1 MQVTD
6 TNQSIKIATV
16 SPEALAT
23 AAEKVRAL
31 VANAVAN
38 TTVPLS
44 EIGVGRNPRTHFDPI
59 EMAQL
64 TESVRNNGVIQP
76 ILVRVVDGKYKIIA
90 GERRFRAASAA
101 HGDSYRIPVMVIECT
116 DEEADVLAS
125 VENIQRADMSAI
137 EEACA
142 AAKIVGD
149 VQGDRAEAAR
159 LLSWSPQK
167 LDSRLGLM
175 NCSESVRDALKTR
188 VIKLGH
194 AELLA
199 TLAKHQQDKLLP
211 VIISEKKTVD
221 EIRKTIEQVAAKL
234 AAAIFDK
241 ADCNGCPHN
250 SEMQA
255 SMFEESISDGCC
267 TNPTCYKQKT
277 EAQLVSISDSLKD
290 EYPVIRIIRTGDNST
305 LTKLVA
311 TGASGVGEDQA
322 LACRSCKDFG
332 AAVSGLPQGL
342 GAVYKDQCFNTGCN
356 ANMVA
361 ARIKTDKEAAAAKAA
376 DAAGEKAAGASGS
389 KSPAPKTPEPAK
401 ATKVNESDR
410 VKAYREKVWRSAM
423 KTEIV
428 RNRELSIQYLLALC
442 LNGNAGKIDSSALG
456 NAFAKW
462 TDQKKG
468 FDLGAVAAQVASMDE
483 KVSSRMM
490 TMLAA
495 SAMESLDVRQLQ
507 SLAKHHK
514 LDLRT
519 HWKLDKEFLDLLTKS
534 EIEVLAKSI
543 KLDEKIGEGFKK
555 LFAEKKDDLIK
566 KLLTVE
572 GFDYS
577 ATIPPVIN
585 Y

>member
-6 TNQSIKIATV
+6 TNQSIKIAAV
-16 SPEALAT
+16 SPEVLAA
-23 AAEKVRAL
+23 AAEKVKNL
-31 VANAVAN
+31 VANAIAN
-38 TTVPLS
+38 TSVPIR
-44 EIGVGRNPRTHFDPI
+44 EIVRGRNPRVHFDPI

-76 ILVRVVDGKYKIIA
+76 ILVRVVDGKYQIIA
-90 GERRFRAASAA
+90 GERRYRAASAA
-101 HGDSYRIPVMVIECT
+101 HGDDYQIPVMVIECT

-167 LDSRLGLM
+167 LDARLGLM
-175 NCSESVRDALKTR
+175 NCSESVRDALRTR
-188 VIKLGH
+188 IIKLGH

-199 TLAKHQQDKLLP
+199 TLAKPQQDKLLP

-221 EIRKTIEQVAAKL
+221 EIKKTIEQVAAKL
-234 AAAIFDK
+234 AVAIFDK

-250 SEMQA
+250 SELQA
-255 SMFEESISDGCC
+255 SMFEEAISDGCC
-267 TNPTCYKQKT
+267 TNQTCYKQKT
-277 EAQLVSISDSLKD
+277 EAQLVSIAGSLKD
-290 EYPVIRIIRTGDNST
+290 EYPVIRIIRAGDNST

-311 TGASGVGEDQA
+311 GGSSGVGEDQA

-342 GAVYKDQCFNTGCN
+342 GSVYKDQCFNTGCN

-361 ARIKTDKEAAAAKAA
+361 ARIKADQAEAAAKAVESK
-376 DAAGEKAAGASGS
+376 GEKADGASTTKNGTE
-389 KSPAPKTPEPAK
+389 KPAEPVK
-401 ATKVNESDR
+401 PTKVNESDR
-410 VKAYREKVWRSAM
+410 VKSYREKVWRLAM

-428 RNRELSIQYLLALC
+428 RNPDLSIRYLLALC
-442 LNGNAGKIDSSALG
+442 INGNGGKIDSSALST
-456 NAFAKW
+456 AFSKF

-468 FDLGAVAAQVASMDE
+468 SDVGAIAEQVGAMDE
-483 KVSSRMM
+483 KCTARMM
-490 TMLAA
+490 TLLAA
-495 SAMESLDVRQLQ
+495 SAMEQLDVHQLQ
-507 SLAKHHK
+507 RLAKHHK

-519 HWKLDKEFLDLLTKS
+519 HWKLDKDFLDLLTKS
-534 EIEVLAKSI
+534 EIEVVAKSI
-543 KLDEKIGEGFKK
+543 KLDKKFGEGFKK
-555 LFAEKKDDLIK
+555 LLTEKKDDLIK

-577 ATIPPVIN
+577 ATIPQVIN